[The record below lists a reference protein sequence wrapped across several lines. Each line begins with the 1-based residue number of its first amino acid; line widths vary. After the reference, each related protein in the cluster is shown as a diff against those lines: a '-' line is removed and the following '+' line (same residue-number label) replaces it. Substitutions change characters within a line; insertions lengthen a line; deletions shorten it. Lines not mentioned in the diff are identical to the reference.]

1 MYFCPHFYAAYKN
14 EEMIFAPFII
24 RSPKLGETI
33 LGYRV
38 WIGKIYLQFG
48 SAGQLFN
55 NECFH
60 ELKKHLIQ
68 MYTGQMSEFW
78 YFVKS
83 KL

>member
-1 MYFCPHFYAAYKN
+1 M
-14 EEMIFAPFII
+14 
-24 RSPKLGETI
+24 RSPRLGETI
-33 LGYRV
+33 LGFWD

-60 ELKKHLIQ
+60 ESKKDLIQ
-68 MYTGQMSEFW
+68 IDTGQMYEFW